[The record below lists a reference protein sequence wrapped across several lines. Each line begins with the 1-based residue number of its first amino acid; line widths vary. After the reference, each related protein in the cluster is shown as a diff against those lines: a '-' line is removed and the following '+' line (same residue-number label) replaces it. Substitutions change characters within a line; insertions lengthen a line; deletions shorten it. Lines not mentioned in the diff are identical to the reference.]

1 MLLNLGDNK
10 ITVPLPKNQ
19 LFKDN
24 NGKVHMSLTE
34 NTSHKGDN
42 IQYKFHTDSS
52 KPDESLSLNK
62 GKPIDDYAK
71 HNNKN
76 PSIQQGNIIKYG
88 DGYYVALQEIKNN
101 TDLNTIKNG
110 FTLIEVIVTM
120 VILGILI
127 TGSVMSL
134 MAWQRHSIYKKN
146 NKYAQ
151 TLFLAAQS
159 ALASMEAG
167 GGLDSL
173 EQYVKGSSDNEYCGK
188 AENYTPSRSLYYMD
202 IHMNEEDTHLQ
213 SNPLYQLLK
222 NYVYDEQIFNAAIR
236 LEFDPEDGSV
246 YAVSYSE
253 RVKCFDYSDS
263 DGTDSKSMGI
273 TKDVREND
281 VQLLLPDLL

>member
-1 MLLNLGDNK
+1 MYRKIKLKLKSVAGNK
-10 ITVPLPKNQ
+10 T
-19 LFKDN
+19 
-24 NGKVHMSLTE
+24 
-34 NTSHKGDN
+34 
-42 IQYKFHTDSS
+42 
-52 KPDESLSLNK
+52 
-62 GKPIDDYAK
+62 
-71 HNNKN
+71 
-76 PSIQQGNIIKYG
+76 
-88 DGYYVALQEIKNN
+88 
-101 TDLNTIKNG
+101 G

-146 NKYAQ
+146 NEYAQ

-167 GGLDSL
+167 GGLDTL

-188 AENYTPSRSLYYMD
+188 AENYSPSRSLYYMD
-202 IHMNEEDTHLQ
+202 IHMNEEDAHLQ

-263 DGTDSKSMGI
+263 DGSDGKNSLWAI
-273 TKDVREND
+273 TTRI
-281 VQLLLPDLL
+281 